1 MLEPLSGYLLLGQR
15 MFEEPTKYC
24 EGWNF
29 GPTLDAIVNVWEVA
43 SNIVKYYGKGNLK
56 DVSDPNALHEA
67 KLLLLDITKAR
78 FELGWK
84 PTLAIE
90 QSIELTTEWY
100 KRYQTE
106 DVYKL
111 CVEQI
116 ERFSKIG
123 E

>member
-1 MLEPLSGYLLLGQR
+1 EPLSGYLLLGEK
-15 MFEEPTKYC
+15 MVENPKKYC

-29 GPTLDAIVNVWEVA
+29 GPNLDAIVPVWDVA
-43 SNIVKYYGKGNLK
+43 TKIVECYERGNLV

-78 FELGWK
+78 FELKWE
-84 PTLAIE
+84 PTLTIFD
-90 QSIELTTEWY
+90 SIELTAEWY
-100 KRYQTE
+100 KRYKNE

-116 ERFSKIG
+116 EKFVKYG
-123 E
+123 EK